1 MKFEGQ
7 YLTFD
12 EYQGLGG
19 TLNDNN
25 AFDLLEYEI
34 RKKINLRTQNRL
46 VNLTTIP
53 FEVKM
58 CVNRLIDKVNVWT
71 KNENKHDDNKAS
83 ESVGSY
89 SVSFITGSQIAETMA
104 AHSQEIEDIMF
115 EYLYGVKVN
124 NQHILFL
131 GAN

>member
-7 YLTFD
+7 YLTFN
-12 EYQGLGG
+12 EYQALGG
-19 TLNDNN
+19 TLNDDN
-25 AFDLLEYEI
+25 AFDLLEYEV

-46 VNLTTIP
+46 VNLTEIP
-53 FEVKM
+53 FDVKM
-58 CVNRLIDKVNVWT
+58 CVNRLIDKVNIWI
-71 KNENKHDDNKAS
+71 KNEKKHDDNKAS

-89 SVSFITGSQIAETMA
+89 SVSFITGSQIVETLN
-104 AHSQEIEDIMF
+104 AHNVEVEDIML

-124 NQHILFL
+124 NVHVLYL